1 MDPALERQL
10 LAAEEDHYWFRGRR
24 RIVGDA
30 IRALPLPAGS
40 ELLDAGC
47 GGGRNLVE
55 LARFGD
61 VSAIEP
67 SPPSFEK
74 ASGRGIGRVLRASLE
89 EMPFPDESFDLITC
103 LDVIE
108 HVQDDLAGLATL
120 RRVVRP
126 GGFLIVT
133 VPAYRWLWSEHDRVN
148 HHYRRYDRR
157 SLSRVAAAAGWAPL
171 RSTYFNSL
179 LLPAAA
185 AYGLLERLGVRK
197 LSRPTAKFLTATPS
211 WLNRALEVP
220 LAVEAALL
228 RAGLSIPAGLSLLT
242 VFRAGGR
249 GT

>member
-30 IRALPLPAGS
+30 IAALPLPPNP

-55 LARFGD
+55 LARFGA

-74 ASGRGIGRVLRASLE
+74 ASGRGIGRVLRAPLE
-89 EMPFPDESFDLITC
+89 EMPFADESFDLITC

-108 HVQDDLAGLATL
+108 HVRDDLAGLATL
-120 RRVVRP
+120 RRVARP
-126 GGFLIVT
+126 GAFLVVT
-133 VPAYRWLWSEHDRVN
+133 VPAYSWLWSEHDRVN
-148 HHYRRYDRR
+148 HHYRRYDRS
-157 SLSRVAAAAGWAPL
+157 SLSRVAAAAGWAPV

-185 AYGLLERLGVRK
+185 AYGLLERLGVRT
-197 LSRPTAKFLTATPS
+197 LSRTSDKFLIATPR
-211 WLNRALEVP
+211 WIDRALGLP

-228 RAGLSIPAGLSLLT
+228 RAGLSIPVGLSLLT
-242 VFRAGGR
+242 VFRADAGAR
-249 GT
+249 